1 MAGVVVLPVCRA
13 AFRLDRFCRPLT
25 VLIPLEPWLYR
36 WRRDGPTMRAMYAPH
51 TASASH
57 NTPAPGAATLEA
69 LFAAQH
75 RASRAMVDV
84 PLAWRLERLE
94 RVQQLIDVHGPALA
108 DAVQA
113 DFGVRSQHLTDVADF
128 FVLLAAIGQLRKM
141 LPRWMKP
148 QRVSTPLY
156 LQPASAHVQR
166 QPLGV
171 VGVIGPW
178 NYPLQLTLG
187 PLAAALAAGNRVML
201 KPSELTPR
209 SSALLA
215 ELLQAAF
222 PADEVAVVQG
232 GADVAHAFAS
242 QPFDHLFFTG
252 STAVGRLVAQAAA
265 RNLTPTTLELGGK
278 SPCILDISCDLAG
291 AALKIAHGKL
301 LNAGQTCIAP
311 DYILLPQG
319 REAEFEQA
327 FASAVDKL
335 FPTLVGNPD
344 YASIVTDR
352 HHARLKAM
360 VSEAKVGGARV
371 VPVQIETGPAVEQS
385 NSNPS
390 RSAHSRQMVPVL
402 VFNPPDDC
410 RLMTEEIFGPV
421 LPVLT
426 YGQPSQA
433 IAYINARPRPLALYW
448 FGTDTAARDQ
458 VLGQTVSG
466 GVTVNDTLMHIAHE
480 NLPFGGVGESGW
492 GAYHGEV
499 GFLRFTQQK
508 PVLVQSRWAMG
519 ELFYPPYEARFQQV
533 MGLLKRWL

>member
-1 MAGVVVLPVCRA
+1 
-13 AFRLDRFCRPLT
+13 
-25 VLIPLEPWLYR
+25 
-36 WRRDGPTMRAMYAPH
+36 
-51 TASASH
+51 
-57 NTPAPGAATLEA
+57 
-69 LFAAQH
+69 
-75 RASRAMVDV
+75 MVDV
-84 PLAWRLERLE
+84 PLAWRRERLG
-94 RVQQLIDVHGPALA
+94 RVAHLIEAHGPALA

-113 DFGVRSQHLTDVADF
+113 DFGVRSPHLTDVADF
-128 FVLLAAIGQLRKM
+128 FVLLAAIGQLQKK

-148 QRVSTPLY
+148 QRVSTPIY
-156 LQPASAHVQR
+156 LQPARAHIQR

-187 PLAAALAAGNRVML
+187 PLAAALAAGNRVMI

-215 ELLQAAF
+215 DLLHAAF
-222 PADEVAVVQG
+222 TPDEVTVIQG

-242 QPFDHLFFTG
+242 LPFDHLFFTG
-252 STAVGRLVAQAAA
+252 STAVGRKVAEAAA
-265 RNLTPTTLELGGK
+265 HNLTPTTLELGGK
-278 SPCILDISCDLAG
+278 SPCILDASCFLPGREGDLAS

-311 DYILLPQG
+311 DYVLLPPG
-319 REAEFEQA
+319 CEAAFEQA
-327 FASAVDKL
+327 FAQAVDTL
-335 FPTLVGNPD
+335 FPTLGGNAD

-352 HHARLKAM
+352 HHARLHDLLAQ
-360 VSEAKVGGARV
+360 AQAQGARV
-371 VPVQIETGPAVEQS
+371 VRLGEGAGRGGHP
-385 NSNPS
+385 
-390 RSAHSRQMVPVL
+390 RQMAPAL
-402 VFNPPDDC
+402 VFNPTADC
-410 RLMTEEIFGPV
+410 RLMTEEIFGPI

-426 YGQPSQA
+426 CDGPDAA
-433 IAYINARPRPLALYW
+433 IAHINARPRPLALYW
-448 FGTDTAARDQ
+448 FGSDTTARDR
-458 VLGQTVSG
+458 VLARTVSG

-492 GAYHGEV
+492 GAYHGEI

-519 ELFYPPYEARFQQV
+519 ELFYPPYGPRFQQV